1 MHLFSRRIVSLET
14 AGLRQY
20 DLRNIPSLKSHQE
33 AIVIRNEFAGRK
45 VLSRNAD
52 AVGGRSI
59 GDESG
64 APSRREILYGMA
76 ALGAAAALPG
86 FSFAGQQGSSTPV
99 RPHRIDT
106 HHHFSV
112 PKLIAESTAKG
123 ISQPGLL
130 DWTPQKSIDAMD
142 KGGVA
147 TSIISISDPGVWFGD
162 NAAARALA
170 RECNDYAA
178 KVIKDY
184 PGRFGL
190 FATLP
195 MPDVDG
201 ALREIEYAFDTLKAD
216 GACVLSSYEG
226 KYLGNPAFAPVMD
239 ELNRRKA
246 VVFCHPF
253 CAACGTQT
261 VLADGQNRGLEFV
274 FDTTRTI
281 ASLLTNATLVRCPD
295 IRFIWSHGGGTVPYI
310 TSRLNNLA
318 QKLPKGLIYELQKFY
333 YDTAQAFNP
342 YTLPSFKKLVPTSHI
357 LFGTDF
363 PLGGGSGEAV
373 SKGLMEN
380 GGFSESELRAIDR
393 ENALELLPRLKT

>member
-1 MHLFSRRIVSLET
+1 MSVHEPDRTFVRSNPGTVSRR
-14 AGLRQY
+14 
-20 DLRNIPSLKSHQE
+20 D
-33 AIVIRNEFAGRK
+33 
-45 VLSRNAD
+45 VLC
-52 AVGGRSI
+52 GI
-59 GDESG
+59 
-64 APSRREILYGMA
+64 A
-76 ALGAAAALPG
+76 ALGASALLPG
-86 FSFAGQQGSSTPV
+86 FDSAAQTGSTAAT
-99 RPHRIDT
+99 RPFRIDT

-112 PKLIAESTAKG
+112 PKLIAEAAAKG
-123 ISQPGLL
+123 VTQPGLQ
-130 DWTPQKSIDAMD
+130 DWTPQRSLDAMD

-147 TSIISISDPGVWFGD
+147 TSILSISDPGVWFGD
-162 NAAARALA
+162 NAAARSLA

-178 KVIKDY
+178 KTMKDF

-195 MPDVDG
+195 MPDVEG
-201 ALREIEYAFDTLKAD
+201 SLREIEYAFDTLKVD
-216 GACVLSSYEG
+216 GACLLSSYEG
-226 KYLGNPAFAPVMD
+226 KYLGNPAFAPLME

-261 VLADGQNRGLEFV
+261 TLSDGQNRGVEFV

-281 ASLLTNATLVRCPD
+281 VSLLSNATVTKCAD

-310 TSRLNNLA
+310 TSRLNGVA
-318 QKLPKGLIYELQKFY
+318 QKLPNGLIPELQKFY

-363 PLGGGSGEAV
+363 PLGGGQVAAV
-373 SKGLMEN
+373 SKGLIDK
-380 GGFSESELRAIDR
+380 GGFSDSELRAIDR
-393 ENALELLPRLKT
+393 ENALELIPRLKA

>member
-1 MHLFSRRIVSLET
+1 MATVRFNEITNKR
-14 AGLRQY
+14 A
-20 DLRNIPSLKSHQE
+20 IPDGK
-33 AIVIRNEFAGRK
+33 NESDGK
-45 VLSRNAD
+45 
-52 AVGGRSI
+52 I
-59 GDESG
+59 GEG
-64 APSRREILYGMA
+64 NPCALSRREMLFGMA
-76 ALGAAAALPG
+76 ALSASAAIPAL
-86 FSFAGQQGSSTPV
+86 SFAAQTGSSTAP
-99 RPHRIDT
+99 RPFRIDT
-106 HHHFSV
+106 HHHFSI

-123 ISQPGLL
+123 VNQAGLQ
-130 DWTPQKSIDAMD
+130 DWTPQKSLDQMD

-162 NAAARALA
+162 NTAARALA

-195 MPDVDG
+195 LPDVEG
-201 ALREIEYAFDTLKAD
+201 SLLELEYAMDTLKAD
-216 GACVLSSYEG
+216 GACVLSSYGG
-226 KYLGNPAFAPVMD
+226 KYLGNPAFAPLME

-246 VVFCHPF
+246 VVFCHPY

-261 VLADGQNRGLEFV
+261 VLGDGQNRGVEFV

-281 ASLLTNATLVRCPD
+281 VSLLSNGTVTKCPD

-310 TSRLNNLA
+310 TSRLNGVA
-318 QKLPKGLIYELQKFY
+318 PKLPNGVMHELQKFY

-342 YTLPSFKKLVPTSHI
+342 YTLPSFKKLVPASHI

-363 PLGGGSGEAV
+363 PLGGGSAAAV
-373 SKGLMEN
+373 SKGLIDN
-380 GGFSESELRAIDR
+380 GGFSESELRSIDR
-393 ENALELLPRLKT
+393 ENALELLPRLKM

>member
-1 MHLFSRRIVSLET
+1 MSVRDLDRKLSRT
-14 AGLRQY
+14 NAG
-20 DLRNIPSLKSHQE
+20 
-33 AIVIRNEFAGRK
+33 
-45 VLSRNAD
+45 VLSRRD
-52 AVGGRSI
+52 I
-59 GDESG
+59 LSG
-64 APSRREILYGMA
+64 IA
-76 ALGAAAALPG
+76 ALGAITILPE
-86 FSFAGQQGSSTPV
+86 FSFAAQTGAVTAP
-99 RPHRIDT
+99 RPFRIDT

-123 ISQPGLL
+123 ITQTGLQ
-130 DWTPQKSIDAMD
+130 DWTPQKSIDSMD

-147 TSIISISDPGVWFGD
+147 TSILSISDAGVWFGD

-190 FATLP
+190 FATLSL
-195 MPDVDG
+195 PDVEG
-201 ALREIEYAFDTLKAD
+201 ALLEIEYAFDTLKAD
-216 GACVLSSYEG
+216 GACVLSSYGG
-226 KYLGNPAFAPVMD
+226 KYLGNPAFAALMD

-261 VLADGQNRGLEFV
+261 VLSDGQNRGVEFV

-281 ASLLTNATLVRCPD
+281 VSLLSNGTVTRCPD

-310 TSRLNNLA
+310 TTRLNGVAQNL
-318 QKLPKGLIYELQKFY
+318 PNGLLYELQKFY

-342 YTLPSFKKLVPTSHI
+342 YTMPSFKKLVPASHI

-363 PLGGGSGEAV
+363 PLGGGSGLAV
-373 SKGLMEN
+373 SKGLIDN

>member
-1 MHLFSRRIVSLET
+1 MIWQSFCHSR
-14 AGLRQY
+14 
-20 DLRNIPSLKSHQE
+20 PKE
-33 AIVIRNEFAGRK
+33 AFCACGAFADEGATFMS
-45 VLSRNAD
+45 VHELDDN
-52 AVGGRSI
+52 VGG
-59 GDESG
+59 GNHG
-64 APSRREILYGMA
+64 PLSRREILSGIA
-76 ALGAAAALPG
+76 ALGAAAVIPKFGLAAQTG
-86 FSFAGQQGSSTPV
+86 AAAPV
-99 RPHRIDT
+99 RPSRIDT

-123 ISQPGLL
+123 ITQTGLQ
-130 DWTPQKSIDAMD
+130 DWTPQKSIDQMD

-162 NAAARALA
+162 NAAARSLA
-170 RECNDYAA
+170 RECNDFAA
-178 KVIKDY
+178 KVIKDF

-195 MPDVDG
+195 MPDVEG
-201 ALREIEYAFDTLKAD
+201 SLREIEYAFDTLKAD
-216 GACVLSSYEG
+216 GACVLSSYTG

-246 VVFCHPF
+246 VVFCHPY

-261 VLADGQNRGLEFV
+261 VLGDGQNRGVEFV

-281 ASLLTNATLVRCPD
+281 VSLLSSATVTRCPD

-310 TSRLNNLA
+310 TSRLNGVA
-318 QKLPKGLIYELQKFY
+318 QQLPKGLIYELQKFY

-363 PLGGGSGEAV
+363 PLGGGSGAAV
-373 SKGLMEN
+373 SKGLIEN
-380 GGFSESELRAIDR
+380 GGFSENELRGIDR

>member
-1 MHLFSRRIVSLET
+1 MSMGRRAEDAAHKRIHEPQGKTGLWNSGGASRRDLL
-14 AGLRQY
+14 AGL
-20 DLRNIPSLKSHQE
+20 
-33 AIVIRNEFAGRK
+33 AT
-45 VLSRNAD
+45 
-52 AVGGRSI
+52 
-59 GDESG
+59 
-64 APSRREILYGMA
+64 
-76 ALGAAAALPG
+76 LGAAAILPEV
-86 FSFAGQQGSSTPV
+86 GSAAQTGTAAPA
-99 RPHRIDT
+99 RPFRIDT

-123 ISQPGLL
+123 ITQAGLQ
-130 DWTPQKSIDAMD
+130 DWTPEKSIEQMD

-147 TSIISISDPGVWFGD
+147 TAMLSISDPGVWFGD
-162 NAAARALA
+162 NAAARSLA
-170 RECNDYAA
+170 RECNDFAA

-195 MPDVDG
+195 LPDVDG

-216 GACVLSSYEG
+216 GACVLSSYQG
-226 KYLGNPAFAPVMD
+226 KYLGNPAFSPLMD

-253 CAACGTQT
+253 CPVCGTQAP
-261 VLADGQNRGLEFV
+261 LADGQSRGVEFV

-281 ASLLTNATLVRCPD
+281 VSLLSNGTVTRCPD

-310 TSRLNNLA
+310 TTRIAGSA

-333 YDTAQAFNP
+333 YDTAQAFSP
-342 YTLPSFKKLVPTSHI
+342 YTMPSFKKLVPASHI

-363 PLGGGSGEAV
+363 PLGGGSAAAV
-373 SKGLMEN
+373 AKGVIDN
-380 GGFSESELRAIDR
+380 GGFSDSELRGIDR
-393 ENALELLPRLKT
+393 DNALELLPRLKP

>member
-1 MHLFSRRIVSLET
+1 MIWRDRHIADNQIRGGVVMSIRIQAEDSSVKSTHALEEKT
-14 AGLRQY
+14 
-20 DLRNIPSLKSHQE
+20 
-33 AIVIRNEFAGRK
+33 
-45 VLSRNAD
+45 
-52 AVGGRSI
+52 
-59 GDESG
+59 ESWHHG
-64 APSRREILYGMA
+64 SPSRRGFLMGLA
-76 ALGAAAALPG
+76 TLGAAAVLSETGLAEQTGNP
-86 FSFAGQQGSSTPV
+86 APA
-99 RPHRIDT
+99 RPFRIDT
-106 HHHFSV
+106 HHHFTV
-112 PKLIAESTAKG
+112 PKLISESVAKG
-123 ISQPGLL
+123 VNQAGLQ
-130 DWTPQKSIDAMD
+130 DWTPQKSIEQMD

-147 TSIISISDPGVWFGD
+147 TSILSISDPGVWFGD

-195 MPDVDG
+195 LPDVEG

-216 GACVLSSYEG
+216 GACVLSSYLG
-226 KYLGNPAFAPVMD
+226 KYLGNPTFAPVMD

-261 VLADGQNRGLEFV
+261 VLGDGQNRGVEFV

-281 ASLLTNATLVRCPD
+281 VSLLSSATVARCPD

-310 TSRLNNLA
+310 TSRLA
-318 QKLPKGLIYELQKFY
+318 GVEQQLPKGLIYELQKFY

-342 YTLPSFKKLVPTSHI
+342 YTLPSFKKLVPASHI

-363 PLGGGSGEAV
+363 PLGGGSGLAV
-373 SKGLMEN
+373 SKGLIDN
-380 GGFSESELRAIDR
+380 GGFSESELRGIDR